1 MFNRKNNEDEVP
13 KAIKN
18 LKKERL
24 KQEKLD
30 SKKSKKQKNKKM
42 SKKEKKKKIK
52 KIIIISIVVLILVVG
67 IFLGISAFQ
76 WKGLMT
82 DMFENENSI
91 VIDSEGKTIATLGSE
106 RKNIKV
112 DIENI
117 PKNLQN
123 AYVSIEDERFYRH
136 HGVDIKRTASAIFS
150 YVIHAGSSSY
160 GGSTITQQLVKNLTG
175 DNTDSVFRKVKEW
188 WKAFLLECYFDK
200 SEILETYLNVIYV
213 GPNIY
218 GVEAGAKYYFNK
230 TVNDLSLAECA
241 FLAGINNS
249 PNSYNPF
256 GDADN
261 TEKIEKRTK
270 TVLAKMLELENI
282 SQSEYDTAVQEVE
295 NGLNFKNGEVESASG
310 VYSYHTD
317 ALINEV
323 IADISD
329 KKNITEDF
337 ATNYI
342 YMAGLTINSTQN
354 SSIQTATEDECEKKK
369 YSVASNQGGDSSQA
383 AMVIIDHK
391 TGEVLACVGGLG
403 EKNDAR
409 GFNRATQSTR
419 QTGSSIKPLAVLA
432 PGIDKKTFTASTIY
446 PDVETTFA
454 DGYAPKNYS
463 GYLGEATVRRVLES
477 SQNIPF
483 VEMMEEIKPKN
494 SIKYLEKMGVT
505 TLTEK
510 DESLALAL
518 GGLDKGISPL
528 EMAGAYATI
537 ANDGVY
543 VEPTFYSSITNSS
556 GKVILK
562 TNPEKKRVFSEQVA
576 YILKELLIAP
586 VKGQYGTARYCS
598 ITGIDVAA
606 KTGTTDDNFDR
617 WLCGFTPYYTAVTW
631 FGYDQN
637 ETIFFNRQNPAGLI
651 WSNVM
656 KTIHNGLDD
665 AQFEKPSWIETKTIC
680 ADTGCVAN
688 TGCTNTYTEY
698 FLFGTAPK
706 ECAKHQGSKIKDS
719 GNSTNNNYEAPID
732 PNENIY
738 EETDANY
745 SMFENTSSSNQTNTT
760 STNSSSSQNTS
771 RTNTTNTSRDNTS
784 SSSNT
789 SGNRTNST
797 NTTRPS
803 TNSSNTSN
811 SATNTDG
818 GTNTS
823 NSTVG
828 NSSSSETN
836 VTE

>member
-1 MFNRKNNEDEVP
+1 
-13 KAIKN
+13 
-18 LKKERL
+18 
-24 KQEKLD
+24 
-30 SKKSKKQKNKKM
+30 
-42 SKKEKKKKIK
+42 
-52 KIIIISIVVLILVVG
+52 
-67 IFLGISAFQ
+67 
-76 WKGLMT
+76 
-82 DMFENENSI
+82 
-91 VIDSEGKTIATLGSE
+91 
-106 RKNIKV
+106 
-112 DIENI
+112 
-117 PKNLQN
+117 
-123 AYVSIEDERFYRH
+123 
-136 HGVDIKRTASAIFS
+136 
-150 YVIHAGSSSY
+150 
-160 GGSTITQQLVKNLTG
+160 
-175 DNTDSVFRKVKEW
+175 
-188 WKAFLLECYFDK
+188 
-200 SEILETYLNVIYV
+200 
-213 GPNIY
+213 
-218 GVEAGAKYYFNK
+218 
-230 TVNDLSLAECA
+230 
-241 FLAGINNS
+241 
-249 PNSYNPF
+249 
-256 GDADN
+256 
-261 TEKIEKRTK
+261 
-270 TVLAKMLELENI
+270 
-282 SQSEYDTAVQEVE
+282 
-295 NGLNFKNGEVESASG
+295 
-310 VYSYHTD
+310 
-317 ALINEV
+317 
-323 IADISD
+323 
-329 KKNITEDF
+329 
-337 ATNYI
+337 
-342 YMAGLTINSTQN
+342 
-354 SSIQTATEDECEKKK
+354 
-369 YSVASNQGGDSSQA
+369 
-383 AMVIIDHK
+383 MVIIDHK

-403 EKNDAR
+403 EKTDAR

-494 SIKYLEKMGVT
+494 SIKYLEKMGIT

-543 VEPTFYSSITNSS
+543 IEPTFYSSITNSS

-706 ECAKHQGSKIKDS
+706 ECAKHKGSKIKDS
-719 GNSTNNNYEAPID
+719 GNSTNNNYEAPIN